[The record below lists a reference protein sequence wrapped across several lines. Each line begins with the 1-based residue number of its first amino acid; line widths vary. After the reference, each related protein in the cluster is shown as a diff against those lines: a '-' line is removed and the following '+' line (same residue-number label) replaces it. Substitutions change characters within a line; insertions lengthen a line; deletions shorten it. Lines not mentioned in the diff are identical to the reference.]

1 MITDI
6 KSILFFAV
14 VFISNVIQC
23 ITGFAGTVLAMP
35 FSIMLIG
42 FDTAK
47 TILNILGIVAS
58 VGVLAM
64 NRKSFNK
71 KEFARITGIMII
83 GMVIGFVIVSSF
95 SVTAGILY
103 KILGVTVI
111 IFTIIGC
118 VRTFK
123 KIPDENQEV
132 IISDKKASLSS
143 YCILIISGI
152 VHGMFVCGGPL
163 LIVYASE
170 KLKDKDE
177 FRATVSAVWI
187 VLNSVIMLTD
197 IKSGN
202 LSVDVMPLLGVS
214 IIILF
219 AAIIV
224 GNKIAKHL
232 NKKTFMIITY
242 LLMGISALS
251 LMLK

>member
-6 KSILFFAV
+6 KNILFFIV

-47 TILNILGIVAS
+47 TILNILGIAAS
-58 VGVLAM
+58 AGVLAM

-83 GMVIGFVIVSSF
+83 GMAIGFVIVSSF
-95 SVTAGILY
+95 SVTAGVLY

-111 IFTIIGC
+111 IFTVIGC

-123 KIPDENQEV
+123 KSSDENQEE
-132 IISDKKASLSS
+132 IIPDKKTAISS
-143 YCILIISGI
+143 YCILIVSGI

-170 KLKDKDE
+170 RLKDKDE
-177 FRATVSAVWI
+177 FRATVSSVWI
-187 VLNSVIMLTD
+187 VLNSVIMFTD
-197 IKSGN
+197 IQSGN
-202 LSVDVMPLLGVS
+202 LSFDIMPLLAVS

-219 AAIIV
+219 ASVIV
-224 GNKIAKHL
+224 GNKIAKHM

-242 LLMGISALS
+242 VLMGISAVS
-251 LMLK
+251 LLLK

>member
-1 MITDI
+1 MITYI
-6 KSILFFAV
+6 KNILFFAV
-14 VFISNVIQC
+14 VFVSNVIQC

-47 TILNILGIVAS
+47 TILNILGLVAS

-71 KEFARITGIMII
+71 KEFAKITGIMIV
-83 GMVIGFVIVSSF
+83 GMLIGFVIVNSF

-103 KILGVTVI
+103 KVLGVTVL
-111 IFTIIGC
+111 IFTVIGC

-123 KIPDENQEV
+123 KKPDENQER
-132 IISDKKASLSS
+132 IIRNKKTSVSS
-143 YCILIISGI
+143 YAVLIVSGI

-170 KLKDKDE
+170 KLRDKDE

-187 VLNSVIMLTD
+187 VLNSIIMLTD
-197 IKSGN
+197 VKNGN
-202 LSVDVMPLLGVS
+202 LSVDIMPLLAVS
-214 IIILF
+214 IGILF
-219 AAIIV
+219 AAIVV
-224 GNKIAKHL
+224 GNKIAKHM
-232 NKKTFMIITY
+232 NKKTFMIVTY
-242 LLMGISALS
+242 ILMGISALS
-251 LMLK
+251 LLLK

>member
-1 MITDI
+1 MI
-6 KSILFFAV
+6 KNILFFIV

-47 TILNILGIVAS
+47 TVLNILGLVAS
-58 VGVLAM
+58 VGVLLM

-71 KEFARITGIMII
+71 KEFLRITEIMLI
-83 GMVIGFVIVSSF
+83 GMVIGLVIVESF
-95 SVTAGILY
+95 TVRAGILY

-111 IFTIIGC
+111 IFTVIGC
-118 VRTFK
+118 VNTFK
-123 KIPDENQEV
+123 KKTDENQIVSE
-132 IISDKKASLSS
+132 KKPSLFS
-143 YCILIISGI
+143 YCILAVSGI

-163 LIVYASE
+163 LIVYAG
-170 KLKDKDE
+170 KRLRDKDE

-187 VLNSVIMLTD
+187 VLNSVNLLTD
-197 IKSGN
+197 IKNGSFN
-202 LSVDVMPLLGVS
+202 MKIMPLLGIS

-219 AAIIV
+219 AAVAV
-224 GNKIAKHL
+224 GNMIAKRM

-242 LLMGISALS
+242 ILMGVSAVS
-251 LMLK
+251 LLVK

>member
-1 MITDI
+1 MIIDI
-6 KSILFFAV
+6 KSILFFIV

-71 KEFARITGIMII
+71 KEFAKITGIMII
-83 GMVIGFVIVSSF
+83 GMIIGFVIVNSF
-95 SVTAGILY
+95 SVTAGVLY
-103 KILGVTVI
+103 KILGITVI
-111 IFTIIGC
+111 LFTIIGC

-123 KIPDENQEV
+123 KKTDENQK
-132 IISDKKASLSS
+132 SDITNKKTALAS
-143 YCILIISGI
+143 YCILIVSGI

-170 KLKDKDE
+170 RLKDRDE

-187 VLNSVIMLTD
+187 VLNSIIMFTD
-197 IKSGN
+197 IKKGN
-202 LSVDVMPLLGVS
+202 LNIDIMPLLAVS

-219 AAIIV
+219 ASVIV
-224 GNKIAKHL
+224 GNKIAKHM

-242 LLMGISALS
+242 VLMGISAVS
-251 LMLK
+251 LILK